1 VSDSVNE
8 GSGDALN
15 VVPKRSRRRRTIAVS
30 LVGVCLVVAV
40 TGTAFALSSS
50 KPSSA
55 GAAVVVRRALDTTLA
70 TNSLAFTLSESVDA
84 AGTTIALSGNGECDL
99 SSALCGMTMD
109 YSGVLSSAGTIHVV
123 YSGGTV
129 YLNLGSA
136 LSGLLS
142 TPWISLPVSNS
153 SSSAS
158 LGVSASPLAG
168 LSLLASEGATVTND
182 GSVTENGQSMTQYTV
197 SVDSSQ
203 AKHLITAN
211 AANLPSWMTNAAS
224 KFSSG
229 TVVQTVDID
238 AAGRLGYLGENVNET
253 VAGTTVGVNIDETV
267 TGYGVPV
274 AVTVPPASQVTSI
287 TNPNQLSGL

>member
-1 VSDSVNE
+1 MNDSVNE
-8 GSGDALN
+8 DDGDALN
-15 VVPKRSRRRRTIAVS
+15 EAPKRSRRGRALTIS

-70 TNSLAFTLSESVDA
+70 TNSLSFTLSESVDA
-84 AGTTIALSGNGECDL
+84 ASTTIALSGNGECNL

-109 YSGVLSSAGTIHVV
+109 YSGVLSSAGTIRVV
-123 YSGGTV
+123 YSGSTV

-153 SSSAS
+153 NSAS
-158 LGVSASPLAG
+158 LGVSSSPLAG
-168 LSLLASEGATVTND
+168 LSMLASEGASVTND
-182 GSVTENGQSMTQYTV
+182 GSVTENGQMMTQYTV
-197 SVDSSQ
+197 SVDASQ
-203 AKHLITAN
+203 VQHLITSN
-211 AANLPSWMTNAAS
+211 AAKFPSWMTGAAS

-229 TVVQTVDID
+229 TIVETVDVD
-238 AAGRLGYLGENVNET
+238 AAGRLGYLGAKVNET
-253 VAGTTVGVNIDETV
+253 VAGTSVGVNIDETV

-274 AVTVPPASQVTSI
+274 TVTVPPSSEVTSI
-287 TNPNQLSGL
+287 TNLSQLSGL

>member
-1 VSDSVNE
+1 MSDLVHE
-8 GSGDALN
+8 GGGDALSE
-15 VVPKRSRRRRTIAVS
+15 VPKRSRRGRTLAVS

-40 TGTAFALSSS
+40 AGAAFALSSS

-70 TNSLAFTLSESVDA
+70 TNSLAFTLSESVNA
-84 AGTTIALSGNGECDL
+84 SSTTIALSGSGECDL

-109 YSGVLSSAGTIHVV
+109 YSGVLSSAGTIRAV

-211 AANLPSWMTNAAS
+211 AASLPSWMATAAS

-253 VAGTTVGVNIDETV
+253 VAGTNVGVNIDETV

-274 AVTVPPASQVTSI
+274 TVTVPPASQVTSI
-287 TNPNQLSGL
+287 TNPSQLSGL

>member
-8 GSGDALN
+8 GNGN
-15 VVPKRSRRRRTIAVS
+15 VPNEAPRRSRRRRAVLVT

-84 AGTTIALSGNGECDL
+84 ASSTIALSGRGECDL
-99 SSALCGMTMD
+99 SSALCGVTMD
-109 YSGVLSSAGTIHVV
+109 YSGVLSSAGTIRVV

-136 LSGLLS
+136 LSGLLP
-142 TPWISLPVSNS
+142 TPWVSLPVSN

-182 GSVTENGQSMTQYTV
+182 GSVSENGQSMTQYTV
-197 SVDSSQ
+197 SVDASQ
-203 AKHLITAN
+203 VQKLITSS
-211 AANLPSWMTNAAS
+211 AATLPSWMTTAAS

-229 TVVQTVDID
+229 TVVETVDVD
-238 AAGRLGYLGENVNET
+238 AAGRLGYLGAQVNET
-253 VAGTTVGVNIDETV
+253 VAGTSVGVNIDETV

-274 AVTVPPASQVTSI
+274 SVTVPPASQVTSI
-287 TNPNQLSGL
+287 TNANQLSGL

>member
-1 VSDSVNE
+1 MSNPVNE
-8 GSGDALN
+8 VDGDALN
-15 VVPKRSRRRRTIAVS
+15 EKPKRSRRGRVLAIS
-30 LVGVCLVVAV
+30 LVGVGLVVV
-40 TGTAFALSSS
+40 GTGAAFALSSS

-84 AGTTIALSGNGECDL
+84 ASTTIAVSGNGECDL
-99 SSALCGMTMD
+99 SSALCGVTMD
-109 YSGVLSSAGTIHVV
+109 YSGVLSSAGTIRVV

-142 TPWISLPVSNS
+142 TPWISLPVGNSNS
-153 SSSAS
+153 AA
-158 LGVSASPLAG
+158 LGVSASPLSG

-182 GSVTENGQSMTQYTV
+182 GSVTENGQAMTQYTV
-197 SVDSSQ
+197 SIDASQ
-203 AKHLITAN
+203 VQHLITSN
-211 AANLPSWMTNAAS
+211 TSKLPSWMSAAAS

-229 TVVQTVDID
+229 TVVETVDID
-238 AAGRLGYLGENVNET
+238 AAGRLGYVGATVNET
-253 VAGTTVGVNIDETV
+253 VAGASVAVNIAETV

-274 AVTVPPASQVTSI
+274 TVTVPPASQVTSI
-287 TNPNQLSGL
+287 TNPSQLSGL

>member
-1 VSDSVNE
+1 MSDSVNE
-8 GSGDALN
+8 SSGDVPNEA
-15 VVPKRSRRRRTIAVS
+15 PKRSRRGRILGVS
-30 LVGVCLVVAV
+30 LVGVCLVIAI

-55 GAAVVVRRALDTTLA
+55 GAAVVVRRALATTLA

-84 AGTTIALSGNGECDL
+84 AGTTVAVNGNGECNL

-109 YSGVLSSAGTIHVV
+109 YSGVLSSAGTIRVV
-123 YSGGTV
+123 YSGGSV

-136 LSGLLS
+136 LSGLLP

-153 SSSAS
+153 NTAS
-158 LGVSASPLAG
+158 LGVTASPLAG

-197 SVDSSQ
+197 SVDASQ
-203 AKHLITAN
+203 VQHLITSN
-211 AANLPSWMTNAAS
+211 ASSMPSWMTAAAS
-224 KFSSG
+224 EVSSG
-229 TVVQTVDID
+229 TVVETVDVD
-238 AAGRLGYLGENVNET
+238 AAGRLGYFGANFNET
-253 VAGTTVGVNIDETV
+253 VAGTSVGMNVDETV

-274 AVTVPPASQVTSI
+274 TVTVPPASQVTSI
-287 TNPNQLSGL
+287 TNPSQLSSL